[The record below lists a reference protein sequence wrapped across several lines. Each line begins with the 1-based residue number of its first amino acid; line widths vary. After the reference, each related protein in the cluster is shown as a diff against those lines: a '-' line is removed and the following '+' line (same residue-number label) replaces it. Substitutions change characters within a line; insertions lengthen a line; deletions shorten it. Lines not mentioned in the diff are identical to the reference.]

1 MKLHPLPLSHFCK
14 FIKINSNSN
23 YFFNKFLSGKTNA
36 SFTSLL
42 TTLLSHWSIV
52 SQVMITEGEVAQ
64 FLIDRQYF
72 LTALELHQE
81 LVEDP
86 NRNPPLLL
94 QRLFSRL
101 PENKELEDL
110 SAYFSSKKGKQKI
123 INRNH
128 KNNFKMN
135 EI

>member
-1 MKLHPLPLSHFCK
+1 MVNCQS
-14 FIKINSNSN
+14 
-23 YFFNKFLSGKTNA
+23 
-36 SFTSLL
+36 
-42 TTLLSHWSIV
+42 
-52 SQVMITEGEVAQ
+52 VMITEGEVAQ

-123 INRNH
+123 INQNH